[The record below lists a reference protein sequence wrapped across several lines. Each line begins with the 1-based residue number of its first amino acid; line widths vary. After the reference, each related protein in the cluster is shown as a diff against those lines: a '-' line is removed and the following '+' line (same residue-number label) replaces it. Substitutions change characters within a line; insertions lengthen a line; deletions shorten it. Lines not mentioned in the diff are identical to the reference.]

1 MSRVAV
7 RIVTSPTEVA
17 EGWAVLR
24 PRACPCCTGRVQ
36 TQVELARLIREKR
49 PRGVV
54 IELQGEEHVVGVRRA
69 LGERPLAD
77 YVEL

>member
-1 MSRVAV
+1 VSRVPV

-24 PRACPCCTGRVQ
+24 PRGCPCCTGRVQ
-36 TQVELARLIREKR
+36 TQVELTRLIREQR

-54 IELQGEEHVVGVRRA
+54 IELRGEGHVIGVHRA
-69 LGERPLAD
+69 LGEWPLAD